1 MSDTVRRARRAAD
14 AGINFDHWCFA
25 CGEKNPCGMRV
36 DVGITGDGVEL
47 RYTARREHTGYED
60 TLHGGVLATL
70 LDEAMAWAVF
80 LHIGTWGVTT
90 RLTTTL
96 RKPVAVGE
104 DLVVM
109 SHVGR
114 DRGHA
119 VELRAEARRDGEV
132 VAEGGGTYMK
142 MPEAKVR
149 ELIAK
154 YGEPKLI
161 RATLTGEQQ

>member
-1 MSDTVRRARRAAD
+1 MRVAPPRSAQGL
-14 AGINFDHWCFA
+14 GINFDHWCFA

-36 DVGITGDGVEL
+36 DVGITADGVEL
-47 RYTARREHTGYED
+47 RYTAKREHTGYEE

-80 LHIGTWGVTT
+80 LHLGTWGVTA
-90 RLTTTL
+90 RLATTL
-96 RKPVAVGE
+96 RRPVAVGE
-104 DLVVM
+104 GLVVT
-109 SHVGR
+109 SRIAR
-114 DRGHA
+114 DRGRA

-132 VAEGGGTYMK
+132 VAEGTGSYVK

-161 RATLTGEQQ
+161 RATLTGEQR